1 MPKTL
6 DFTGFSGNFPLKKK
20 AGFTRYNKKAISYYM
35 FLYPQAR
42 PDLMRAGV
50 CVMMPQKRPQPNCRR
65 GEGMPKTAEIRRQNR
80 GQAAENG
87 EKRQDIKRAGT
98 PTGKRGNPPEPL
110 HY

>member
-50 CVMMPQKRPQPNCRR
+50 CVTMPQEADELAISMGLLSASYRKRGRSQIAAGGRGCRKLQKSADKTGGR
-65 GEGMPKTAEIRRQNR
+65 RQKTAKSGR
-80 GQAAENG
+80 
-87 EKRQDIKRAGT
+87 T
-98 PTGKRGNPPEPL
+98 
-110 HY
+110 

>member
-50 CVMMPQKRPQPNCRR
+50 CVMMPQ
-65 GEGMPKTAEIRRQNR
+65 EA
-80 GQAAENG
+80 
-87 EKRQDIKRAGT
+87 RAISFIG
-98 PTGKRGNPPEPL
+98 
-110 HY
+110 